1 MKKLIEAIVTEIL
14 FVICLIISI
23 FLNYSLVFILLDIG
37 IILLQGVD
45 IYLNYRDMIKK
56 KTNGRKDNG
65 V

>member
-1 MKKLIEAIVTEIL
+1 MKKLIEAIVIEIL

-23 FLNYSLVFILLDIG
+23 FLNYSLVLILLDIAV
-37 IILLQGVD
+37 ILLQGVD
-45 IYLNYRDMIKK
+45 IYLSYRDMIKK